1 MKDHQNYSLNTLASS
16 ATITLVGYLLK
27 KKLVSKEQEADN
39 TKPRKATSIEQKNQP
54 EELAQLERPPSVCIE

>member
-27 KKLVSKEQEADN
+27 KRLESKEQEADN

>member
-27 KKLVSKEQEADN
+27 KRLESKEQEANN
-39 TKPRKATSIEQKNQP
+39 TKARKATSIEQKNQP

>member
-27 KKLVSKEQEADN
+27 KKLESKEQEADN
-39 TKPRKATSIEQKNQP
+39 MKPRKATSIEQKNQP